1 MTVQAPRV
9 FSSIAAAFL
18 LVLAPSLAGAQD
30 SKSAALA
37 AELAR
42 LLDQAKMDSIA
53 AKVAAPD
60 HFAAVL
66 YFPGSQMLVV
76 GAKYLVPERMDYSIG
91 EKKYRDVYIDLNS
104 AALPNTKIFISDL
117 GADGLQ
123 ARKKGNTPFDT
134 VDVNGKTYALD
145 GDWKKAKIAE
155 EEYMKAY
162 EKNDAEYAKLLEA
175 LVAQIKKSS

>member
-1 MTVQAPRV
+1 MKIARCA
-9 FSSIAAAFL
+9 FSSVVAAVFL
-18 LVLAPSLAGAQD
+18 LLAPSVARAQE

-37 AELAR
+37 AELVR
-42 LLDQAKMDSIA
+42 LLDQMKLDSVA

-104 AALPNTKIFISDL
+104 AAVPNTKIFISDL

-123 ARKKGNTPFDT
+123 ARKKGNQPFDI
-134 VDVNGKTYALD
+134 VDINGKTHPLD

-155 EEYMKAY
+155 AEYMKNYQEA
-162 EKNDAEYAKLLEA
+162 DAEYARLLQA
-175 LVAQIKKSS
+175 LVTEIKKTS

>member
-1 MTVQAPRV
+1 MKNARRA
-9 FSSIAAAFL
+9 FSSVIAALLL
-18 LVLAPSLAGAQD
+18 LVAPSVAAAQD

-42 LLDQAKMDSIA
+42 LLDQMKLDSIA

-104 AALPNTKIFISDL
+104 AALPDSKIFISDL

-123 ARKKGNTPFDT
+123 ARKKGNQPFDV
-134 VDVNGKTYALD
+134 VDVHGKTHPLD

-155 EEYMKAY
+155 ADYMKTYQEA
-162 EKNDAEYAKLLEA
+162 DAEYAKLLEA
-175 LVAQIKKSS
+175 LLAQVKKSS